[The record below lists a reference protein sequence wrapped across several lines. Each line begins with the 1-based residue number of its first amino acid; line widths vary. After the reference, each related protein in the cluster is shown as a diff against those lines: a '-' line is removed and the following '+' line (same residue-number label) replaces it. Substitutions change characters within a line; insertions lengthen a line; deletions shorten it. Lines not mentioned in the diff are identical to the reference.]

1 MLHCNG
7 MKKILILSLV
17 LTTALLTGCEKR
29 QQPTAPGE
37 TAANGITTLSLWTTA
52 EPRFFES
59 LGREFSTSI
68 GASNLRFKIV
78 TFEEEIEMQQVLV
91 NALSEGLG
99 PDIIFTKGE
108 WIARNPRKLIMA
120 KTASGFT
127 PENFRN
133 TFVQSANDALLV
145 GETGILGAPMAVDSL
160 ALLYNDEHL
169 TDRLPDRNSPANTW
183 EGIREDAAILTK
195 KDNSFERFAVS
206 GIALGRTDNINYGS
220 EIIENIMLQS
230 GVAFFDET
238 RTLATFDSSET
249 VIDGGRT
256 VNAGVEALNFYT
268 SFSDER
274 YKNNSWNASLA
285 ESTGMDKDLRTFAKG
300 KTSMVIAKAQDL
312 PRLQAIIKDLKSS
325 NQDVIEDINVRVAF
339 LPQVEDP
346 TISPNRRVVGSVSAL
361 AVTRD
366 SKYPDTA
373 WRFLK
378 FAIQKDNLQKWHEET
393 LMPSPRLDLLL
404 EQEQVPLVGIY
415 VRQAKFARANLM
427 PVPKDVF
434 YEAIKPGVEAINA
447 GRMSSER
454 ALETSAFT
462 VTKIL
467 QREVARNKS
476 IEQ

>member
-1 MLHCNG
+1 LLHLLS
-7 MKKILILSLV
+7 MKKIIVLALTLSVLV
-17 LTTALLTGCEKR
+17 LSGCERR
-29 QQPTAPGE
+29 QAPAAPGE

-59 LGREFSTSI
+59 LGREFATSI
-68 GASNLRFKIV
+68 GASNLRFNIV
-78 TFEEEIEMQQVLV
+78 TFEEDIEMQQVLV

-99 PDIIFTKGE
+99 PDIVFTKGE
-108 WIARNPRKLIMA
+108 WMARNPRKLRMA
-120 KTASGFT
+120 ETTSGFT

-145 GETGILGAPMAVDSL
+145 GDTGILGAPMAVDSL
-160 ALLYNDEHL
+160 ALIFNDEHI
-169 TDRLPDRNSPANTW
+169 TDRLLDRNTPATTW
-183 EGIREDAAILTK
+183 EGIREDAAVLTK

-206 GIALGRTDNINYGS
+206 GIALGRTDNINYGA

-230 GVAFFDET
+230 GVEFFDPSG
-238 RTLATFDSSET
+238 TLATFDSSET

-256 VNAGVEALNFYT
+256 VNAGVEAVNFYT
-268 SFSDER
+268 SFADER

-285 ESTGMDKDLRTFAKG
+285 ESTGFDKDLKTFASG

-312 PRLQAIIKDLKSS
+312 PRLQAIITELESS
-325 NQDVIEDINVRVAF
+325 NQEVIDDDNVRVAF

-346 TISPNRRVVGSVSAL
+346 SISPNRRVVGSVSAL
-361 AVTRD
+361 AVTRN
-366 SKYPDTA
+366 SQYPDTA
-373 WRFLK
+373 WRFLR

-427 PVPKDVF
+427 PIPKDIF
-434 YEAIKPGVEAINA
+434 YEALKPGIESINS

-454 ALETSAFT
+454 ALETSAFA

-476 IEQ
+476 IER